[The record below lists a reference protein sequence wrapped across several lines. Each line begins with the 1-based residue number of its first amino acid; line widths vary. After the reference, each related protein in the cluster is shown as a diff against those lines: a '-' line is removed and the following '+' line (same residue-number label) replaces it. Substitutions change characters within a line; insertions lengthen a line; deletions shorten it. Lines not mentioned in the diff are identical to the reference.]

1 MKFFVFK
8 VRDEFLGIESQY
20 IHRIIDDSKVTP
32 VCLTPECYEG
42 LLYYRG
48 EVFDVINLES
58 FLGYTKEEHT
68 EIPRIIILKWASK
81 KMAMIPDDIIGMIWI
96 EDDSENRTVLY
107 YENNIVRLL
116 NPDDIWKKLSG
127 LSYGSN
133 KI

>member
-1 MKFFVFK
+1 MKIFVFK

-48 EVFDVINLES
+48 ELFDVINLAS
-58 FLGYTKEEHT
+58 LLGCPTKENI
-68 EIPRIIILKWASK
+68 EIQRIIILKWVNK
-81 KMAMIPDDIIGMIWI
+81 KMAVIPDDIIGMIWTG
-96 EDDSENRTVLY
+96 DDSEDQTVCH
-107 YENNIVRLL
+107 YEGQVVRLL
-116 NPDDIWKKLSG
+116 NPDDIWKKLTG
-127 LSYGSN
+127 LFYGSN

>member
-8 VRDEFLGIESQY
+8 ARDEFLGIESQY

-32 VCLTPECYEG
+32 VCLTPACYEG

-48 EVFDVINLES
+48 ELFDVINIAS
-58 FLGYTKEEHT
+58 FLGYPKKENI
-68 EIPRIIILKWASK
+68 EIPRIIILKWVNK
-81 KMAMIPDDIIGMIWI
+81 KMAIIPDDIIGMIWM
-96 EDDSENRTVLY
+96 EDDSENRTVCY
-107 YENNIVRLL
+107 YESQVVRLL

>member
-8 VRDEFLGIESQY
+8 IKDEFLGIESQY

-48 EVFDVINLES
+48 ELFDVINLAS
-58 FLGYTKEEHT
+58 LLGYPKKENI
-68 EIPRIIILKWASK
+68 EIQRIIILKWVNK
-81 KMAMIPDDIIGMIWI
+81 KMAIIPDDIIGMIWMG
-96 EDDSENRTVLY
+96 DDSEDRTVCR
-107 YENNIVRLL
+107 YEGHPVRLL
-116 NPDDIWKKLSG
+116 NPDDIWKKLLG
-127 LSYGSN
+127 LSYGSR